1 MNDKETE
8 TTRTFDMARL
18 AEKVGL
24 VTWTGHDPEHYEKAI
39 DLITKGSEGADI
51 VQIFGSM
58 PTDLAMIIAVRLY
71 PIVPRLEWSPFNGQR
86 NVIFSLES
94 E

>member
-1 MNDKETE
+1 MNENE

-24 VTWTGHDPEHYEKAI
+24 ASWTGHDPEHYEKAI
-39 DLITKGSEGADI
+39 EIITKGSSGADI

-58 PTDLAMIIAVRLY
+58 PTDLAMMVAIELY
-71 PIVPRLEWSPFNGQR
+71 KIVDRLEWSPFNGQR

>member
-1 MNDKETE
+1 MSNEEE

-24 VTWTGHDPEHYEKAI
+24 VSWTGHDPEHYEKAI
-39 DLITKGSEGADI
+39 EIISKGSIGADI

-58 PTDLAMIIAVRLY
+58 PTDLAMMVAIELY
-71 PIVPRLEWSPFNGQR
+71 QTVNRLEWAPFNGQR
-86 NVIFSLES
+86 NVIFSYES